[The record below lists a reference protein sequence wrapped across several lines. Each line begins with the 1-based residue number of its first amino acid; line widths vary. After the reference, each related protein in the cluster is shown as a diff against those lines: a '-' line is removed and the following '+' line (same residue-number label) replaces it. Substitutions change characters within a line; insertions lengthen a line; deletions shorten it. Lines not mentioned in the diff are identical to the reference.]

1 MLVDFGNNVG
11 SMLKFTV
18 LFCDCPTILGMP
30 FLTALNPDVDWVN
43 KSVKFSKGEKCVT
56 LGHEN

>member
-11 SMLKFTV
+11 GMLKFTV
-18 LFCDCPTILGMP
+18 LFCKCPTILGMP
-30 FLTALNPDVDWVN
+30 FLTALNPDVDRVN
-43 KSVKFSKGEKCVT
+43 KSVKFSKGKKCVT